1 MSEKTLILK
10 KFKALGHDKISDFVR
25 DVKSELTQ
33 ETWGAILNRGKQPE
47 LKTLLKM
54 ASDLNFTAEELKQ
67 VLIARGEKQV
77 AAWIAPT
84 SLNAEEQKIIEKYRA
99 LKGDPTKT
107 KLIAGMLDSLR
118 G

>member
-1 MSEKTLILK
+1 MDEKKLMEK
-10 KFKALGHDKISDFVR
+10 KFKATGHDKISEFIR

-33 ETWGAILNRGKQPE
+33 ETWGAVLNRGSKPE

-54 ASDLNFTAEELKQ
+54 ASDLNYTVDELKEI
-67 VLIARGEKQV
+67 LLARGEHQI

-84 SLNAEEQKIIEKYRA
+84 SLTSEEKKIIESVRA
-99 LKGDPTKT
+99 LNGDVK
-107 KLIAGMLDSLR
+107 KLKLVKDLLAGLR